1 MAGSA
6 STGIAVTHFHR
17 TAQELSR
24 LLHEAAVDHVA
35 FERPM
40 KLCGLARCRATC
52 CHDGVIL
59 SDEEAE
65 FLGAASGDVVKDG
78 SGKWRTRTRAAAPE
92 ELADDFPAHF
102 PRTRCVFLDDEH
114 RCHWQLRSVE
124 EGRSAWYYKPVSCW
138 MHPLVLE
145 RREGRVVLTILSSTE
160 DRARFASV
168 TPCGREEDGGVVARE
183 CLRSELEMLQA
194 ISGRD
199 FYGELNAPLRPV

>member
-1 MAGSA
+1 M
-6 STGIAVTHFHR
+6 AVTHYHR
-17 TAQELSR
+17 TARELSR
-24 LLHEAAVDHVA
+24 LLDEAAVDHIA

-40 KLCGLARCRATC
+40 KLCRLTRCRATC

-65 FLGAASGDVVKDG
+65 FLGAASGGVVKDR
-78 SGKWRTRTRAAAPE
+78 SGKWRTRTREAAAD
-92 ELADDFPAHF
+92 ELGDDFPGHF

-114 RCHWQLRSVE
+114 RCQWQLRSVE
-124 EGRSAWYYKPVSCW
+124 EGRPAWFYKPFSCW

-145 RREGRVVLTILSSTE
+145 RRKGRVVLTILSSTE
-160 DRARFASV
+160 DQARFASV
-168 TPCGREEDGGVVARE
+168 TPCGREEVRGVAAWE

-199 FYGELNAPLRPV
+199 FYGELNAPSRPV